1 MPTET
6 LLVFTHCPDAATAAR
21 IARALVENR
30 LAACVNQLPPV
41 RSTYRWQGTIEQA
54 DEVPLIAKCTR
65 ARYAA
70 LEEAIRQLHSY
81 ALPEIV
87 AVPLAAG
94 LAPYLR
100 WVADETQPPLQ
111 A

>member
-6 LLVFTHCPDAATAAR
+6 LLVLTHCPDAATAAR

-41 RSTYRWQGTIEQA
+41 RSIYRWQGAIEQA
-54 DEVPLIAKCTR
+54 EEVPLVAKCKC
-65 ARYAA
+65 ARYPA
-70 LEEAIRQLHSY
+70 LEEAIRQLHPY

-100 WVADETQPPLQ
+100 WVADETQPPLS